1 MHLKGY
7 AAPETKAA
15 AERARL
21 LIEQAEALGEPLEDP
36 LLLFSVLYGLCI
48 ANAVAFNG
56 AVLRELAEQLLALA
70 EKQAMVVP
78 RMVGHRLMGMS
89 PLLTG
94 EVAAG
99 RAHFDRALALYD
111 PTEHRPL
118 ATRFGQD
125 VGVAILSFRSLALWL
140 LGYPDAALADANHAL
155 KDAREIGQA
164 ATLMY
169 ALNNTAIFAH
179 IHCGN
184 YKAAKA
190 ELEELVVLANEK
202 GAPYW
207 KALATI
213 NKGLLLALD
222 GNESDAIKTIT
233 SGMAAYQSTGATLY
247 RPQHLSY
254 LASAYAK
261 VGQFEEAWRCI
272 SEAMTAVETTKE
284 NWYEA
289 EANRVAG
296 EVALKL
302 PEPDAAKAEAY
313 FQRALRLHANN
324 KQSPGN
330 SAPP

>member
-36 LLLFSVLYGLCI
+36 LLLFSVLYGLWV

-56 AVLRELAEQLLALA
+56 AVLRELAEQFLALA
-70 EKQAMVVP
+70 EKQAMVAP
-78 RMVGHRLMGMS
+78 RMVGHRLMGTS

-169 ALNNTAIFAH
+169 ALNHTAIFDPYPLRKLH
-179 IHCGN
+179 RQQRQLD
-184 YKAAKA
+184 
-190 ELEELVVLANEK
+190 ELIALADEK
-202 GAPYW
+202 GASYW
-207 KALATI
+207 KALGNDRTKACV
-213 NKGLLLALD
+213 LALT
-222 GNESDAIKTIT
+222 GKASDAIQMFTPGSPHIDQREQ
-233 SGMAAYQSTGATLY
+233 QSV
-247 RPQHLSY
+247 RPLHLSY
-254 LASAYAK
+254 LARAYA
-261 VGQFEEAWRCI
+261 EARSI
-272 SEAMTAVETTKE
+272 
-284 NWYEA
+284 
-289 EANRVAG
+289 R
-296 EVALKL
+296 
-302 PEPDAAKAEAY
+302 
-313 FQRALRLHANN
+313 
-324 KQSPGN
+324 
-330 SAPP
+330 